1 MEHGYARGAQA
12 ADPIRFDISRRVDAL
27 DRNYRHLSIDEIAR
41 EADDLR
47 HLGWAH
53 GFAAVCRLA
62 GALNDA
68 VSREGR
74 AAMIPAYLE
83 YLREATWSDPRD
95 DRAGELLLAAV
106 SVRLAS

>member
-1 MEHGYARGAQA
+1 MDTGYMQA
-12 ADPIRFDISRRVDAL
+12 FDPIRSDISRRVDAL
-27 DRNYRHLSIDEIAR
+27 DRNYRSLSINEIAR

-47 HLGWAH
+47 HLGSAH
-53 GFAAVCRLA
+53 GFDAVCRLA

-74 AAMIPAYLE
+74 AAMIPAYLQ
-83 YLREATWSDPRD
+83 YLREAALSDPRD
-95 DRAGELLLAAV
+95 VHASELLLAAV

>member
-1 MEHGYARGAQA
+1 MQHGYAQGIGAV
-12 ADPIRFDISRRVDAL
+12 DPIRSDICRRVDAL
-27 DRNYRHLSIDEIAR
+27 DRNHRHLSIDAIAR

-47 HLGWAH
+47 HLGLTH
-53 GFAAVCRLA
+53 GLEAVRRLA

-74 AAMIPAYLE
+74 AAMISAYLE

-95 DRAGELLLAAV
+95 DRAGELLMAAV